1 MSLSFES
8 RKKFETEEMVV
19 LIEMMTYAGSGFGI
33 NEDGDGV
40 FLSKRLMEKME
51 LEEGDEIVAHC
62 IPNFIDKRD
71 EVPWRCIKC
80 ELLED

>member
-40 FLSKRLMEKME
+40 FLSKRLMDKME
-51 LEEGDEIVAHC
+51 LEEGDEILAYC